1 MAWWAADVVGMICAS
16 GGDKSQ
22 LRENGRWENVYNK
35 HNVLGGEGEGLNSS
49 QMAKDCHLLSIYYVA
64 NPHGCKHIIATNSSE
79 VNNNHYYIPFT
90 DEWTEALHV
99 NNLPRHT
106 VISEWYPEP
115 LHLIS
120 LPKSVSLREGKRKE
134 VFHLRVFP

>member
-16 GGDKSQ
+16 GWDKSQ

-35 HNVLGGEGEGLNSS
+35 HNVLRGEGEGLNSS

-79 VNNNHYYIPFT
+79 VNNNLIK
-90 DEWTEALHV
+90 WILLLHSFYRWI
-99 NNLPRHT
+99 NWGIT
-106 VISEWYPEP
+106 
-115 LHLIS
+115 
-120 LPKSVSLREGKRKE
+120 RK
-134 VFHLRVFP
+134 